1 MSFNLKNIHWGSL
14 LKRAFKQSVSTTHHL
29 STKPLPTD
37 LYNCMS
43 VVMIFVHVKI
53 EKLYTIQAT
62 CQVTRLHSDTNT
74 KFKYWMWILKM
85 QFNPSMY
92 CNFTNLKIIN
102 HQQVQVS
109 RRVDAKACLL
119 NPTGCC
125 SNGKS
130 LLFSTFPNVL
140 SLFDHPIWAIF
151 HSGILGA

>member
-1 MSFNLKNIHWGSL
+1 
-14 LKRAFKQSVSTTHHL
+14 
-29 STKPLPTD
+29 
-37 LYNCMS
+37 MS

-53 EKLYTIQAT
+53 ENSTQYRPLAKSPDFTPTLTQSSSIECGYWRCNSI
-62 CQVTRLHSDTNT
+62 HDT
-74 KFKYWMWILKM
+74 L
-85 QFNPSMY
+85 Y

-140 SLFDHPIWAIF
+140 SLFDQPIWAIF
-151 HSGILGA
+151 GCESSPISRNVRSCVRPCVRPLVDKCKIRLIKAK